1 MKRTRIRTGNRLFEH
16 RDLRV
21 IVTDVRRDDGSGDV
35 LVCLV
40 GEGEP
45 IQFCEFGYCEPDRYG
60 TDYVKVV
67 LSAMTEAC
75 HLAASLETL
84 AEWEVDARVKRARSV
99 AC

>member
-1 MKRTRIRTGNRLFEH
+1 MKRTSIRTGNRLFEH

-21 IVTDVRRDDGSGDV
+21 IVTDVRQDDGSGDV
-35 LVCLV
+35 LIHFT

-45 IQFCEFGYCEPDRYG
+45 IQICEFSYCEPDRYG
-60 TDYVKVV
+60 ADYVKVV
-67 LSAMTEAC
+67 LSAITEAC

-84 AEWEVDARVKRARSV
+84 TEWEIDARVKRARSV